1 MYKILSL
8 DNNNKIINISNNSK
22 EIDKNIL
29 YKLAKHIKEKNN
41 NKANITEE
49 DNKIIIDKNK
59 QEHVLLGIFLLI
71 RGRQE
76 VVLGVVVDHGLCENL
91 VLLAALEILQVFLHC
106 FHCLSFHKQRKGSPR
121 PA

>member
-49 DNKIIIDKNK
+49 DNKIIITHDNF
-59 QEHVLLGIFLLI
+59 QYELF
-71 RGRQE
+71 
-76 VVLGVVVDHGLCENL
+76 
-91 VLLAALEILQVFLHC
+91 F
-106 FHCLSFHKQRKGSPR
+106 
-121 PA
+121 